1 MDFYFQSIQM
11 ADPHLSLPKATF
23 IISKHLASGSKVQ
36 MDALDRSHLE
46 KMIPCID
53 SAVRSRCNLVNSMV
67 KRLLNGNDSS
77 PTKQHP
83 GYLRRMMQFGL
94 SMLMGIQ
101 VSLSLKLADSKS
113 KEKEKEIIYM
123 LV

>member
-1 MDFYFQSIQM
+1 M
-11 ADPHLSLPKATF
+11 ADPQKLLPKATF

-36 MDALDRSHLE
+36 MDALGRSHLE

-53 SAVRSRCNLVNSMV
+53 SAVRRRCNLANSMV
-67 KRLLNGNDSS
+67 TRLLNGSASS
-77 PTKQHP
+77 PTRQHP
-83 GYLRRMMQFGL
+83 GYLRHKKQFGL

-101 VSLSLKLADSKS
+101 ISSTMKPADSKS
-113 KEKEKEIIYM
+113 KEKEKERKYM